1 MNDDD
6 DVSHDD
12 DDSYHDGGGIDVE
25 VEDNVYVDDGV
36 QTKMF
41 RTEPVIVIVLT
52 TGSGAFVEL
61 QCSSHVSAAN
71 GKRKFSGQVTSAG
84 LQ

>member
-1 MNDDD
+1 MMTTMSPMTMMIVIMMVAESMLKFKITFMLMM
-6 DVSHDD
+6 VSR
-12 DDSYHDGGGIDVE
+12 
-25 VEDNVYVDDGV
+25 
-36 QTKMF
+36 KMF